1 MVKGGGIR
9 RPRKYKTLR
18 SSLMKTLKVS
28 LALLSVGI
36 GAIFAVSA
44 AEALN
49 SPRAAAN
56 AAPVATTPAPAHPH
70 AMGCMTMAGHG
81 APAPATG
88 TNASAHCQSPKTGH
102 AHMACC
108 N

>member
-1 MVKGGGIR
+1 
-9 RPRKYKTLR
+9 
-18 SSLMKTLKVS
+18 MKTLKVS

-36 GAIFAVSA
+36 GTLFAVSA

-56 AAPVATTPAPAHPH
+56 AAPVATTPAPATPH
-70 AMGCMTMAGHG
+70 AMGMGCMGMAGTMAPAQG
-81 APAPATG
+81 AKASAD
-88 TNASAHCQSPKTGH
+88 ASAHCQAPQKGH

>member
-1 MVKGGGIR
+1 
-9 RPRKYKTLR
+9 
-18 SSLMKTLKVS
+18 MKTLKVS

-36 GAIFAVSA
+36 GALFAVSA

-56 AAPVATTPAPAHPH
+56 AEPLTTAPAATSPH
-70 AMGCMTMAGHG
+70 AMGCMAMGMGMAGHS
-81 APAPATG
+81 APAPAGG
-88 TNASAHCQSPKTGH
+88 TNASAHCQSPKMAH

>member
-1 MVKGGGIR
+1 
-9 RPRKYKTLR
+9 
-18 SSLMKTLKVS
+18 MKALKVS
-28 LALLSVGI
+28 LALLSVGV
-36 GAIFAVSA
+36 AALFAVSA

-56 AAPVATTPAPAHPH
+56 AASVATTPAPATATPH
-70 AMGCMTMAGHG
+70 TMGMGCMGMAGTTT
-81 APAPATG
+81 PAPAASTG
-88 TNASAHCQSPKTGH
+88 ADASAHCQAPKKGH

>member
-1 MVKGGGIR
+1 
-9 RPRKYKTLR
+9 
-18 SSLMKTLKVS
+18 MKTLKSS

-36 GAIFAVSA
+36 GVIFAVSA

-56 AAPVATTPAPAHPH
+56 TPPVATTPAPAGPH
-70 AMGCMTMAGHG
+70 AMGCMAMGMGMAGHS
-81 APAPATG
+81 APATTGG
-88 TNASAHCQSPKTGH
+88 TNASAHCQSPKMAH